1 MQPLNLFDQGI
12 RDFDEQCPD
21 GFIENQMVFIE
32 IKRPRHRTQVIL
44 YRVFKISLMGKS
56 ILALIT
62 DPTRYRG
69 LTRLA
74 FHGLLVTG
82 IFLLIISAYIPW
94 FLYPAAPL
102 DWPFKTYAGPI
113 LRDSLCVIVQY
124 YMLVFLVKHYARK
137 PLMIVPG
144 VAVYYFVLFTCYYY
158 TSYAVKRYFGLPDD
172 YSGSINHF
180 QRFAFWDALIHPVTF
195 FHLMFIIER
204 AFYPLAL
211 RLLIEIY
218 RRNKRNLQLEKQY
231 TRLELDFLKSQ
242 INPHFLFNVLN
253 SIYVL
258 TEEDNPRAARIVEQ
272 LSDMMRYS
280 LYETDSMLVPLHK
293 ELAFIRDYVG
303 LEQLRT
309 AKRLQLELVLP
320 AQPDEGLQ
328 IAPFILI
335 VFVENAF
342 KHGVHNTARK
352 SWVKL
357 EIGLENDELTLMI
370 SNQKI
375 PGAPQKAGGIGL
387 VNVKKRLEALYPG
400 YVLTI
405 RNEAGAYHILLKI
418 KLTRITRTS
427 EVHALA

>member
-1 MQPLNLFDQGI
+1 MIQ
-12 RDFDEQCPD
+12 
-21 GFIENQMVFIE
+21 
-32 IKRPRHRTQVIL
+32 RT
-44 YRVFKISLMGKS
+44 
-56 ILALIT
+56 LALIT
-62 DPTRYRG
+62 DETRYRG

-74 FHGLLVTG
+74 FHGVLILGV
-82 IFLLIISAYIPW
+82 FLLIFSAYIPW
-94 FLYPAAPL
+94 FLYPSSPL

-137 PLMIVPG
+137 PLLLVPG
-144 VAVYYFVLFTCYYY
+144 LVVFYFVLFTCYYY
-158 TSYAVKRYFGLPDD
+158 TSYVVKRYFGLPDD

-180 QRFAFWDALIHPVTF
+180 ERFSFWQALTHPVTF

-218 RRNKRNLQLEKQY
+218 RRQKRNLRLEKQY

-253 SIYVL
+253 SVYAL
-258 TEEDNPRAARIVEQ
+258 TEESNPRAARIVEQ
-272 LSDMMRYS
+272 LSGMMRYS
-280 LYETDSMLVPLHK
+280 LYETSDTLVPLYK

-309 AKRLQLELVLP
+309 AKRLQLEAVFP
-320 AQPDEGLQ
+320 EHVDEGLA

-335 VFVENAF
+335 TFVENAF
-342 KHGVHNTARK
+342 KHGVHNTTRK

-357 EIGLENDELTLMI
+357 KITLDDEALSLKI
-370 SNQKI
+370 SNQKT
-375 PGAPQKAGGIGL
+375 ADASQQAGGIGL
-387 VNVKKRLEALYPG
+387 INVRKRLYALYPG
-400 YVLTI
+400 HELTVSD
-405 RNEAGAYHILLKI
+405 ETEVYHIQLQI
-418 KLTRITRTS
+418 KLTRSEWTRNAPWQL
-427 EVHALA
+427 HALAN

>member
-1 MQPLNLFDQGI
+1 MVQRLLAI
-12 RDFDEQCPD
+12 LTDE
-21 GFIENQMVFIE
+21 
-32 IKRPRHRTQVIL
+32 K
-44 YRVFKISLMGKS
+44 
-56 ILALIT
+56 
-62 DPTRYRG
+62 RYRAF
-69 LTRLA
+69 TRLA
-74 FHGLLVTG
+74 FHGLLIVG
-82 IFLLIISAYIPW
+82 IFLLIFSAYIPW

-102 DWPFKTYAGPI
+102 NFEFVTYAGPI

-124 YMLVFLVKHYARK
+124 YILVYLVKHYARK
-137 PLMIVPG
+137 PLVLVPG
-144 VAVYYFVLFTCYYY
+144 LAVYYFVLFTCYYY
-158 TSYAVKRYFGLPDD
+158 ASYAVKHYFGLPDD
-172 YSGSINHF
+172 YSGSLNHF
-180 QRFAFWDALIHPVTF
+180 DRMAFWKALYHPATF

-204 AFYPLAL
+204 AFYPLAA

-218 RRNKRNLQLEKQY
+218 RRQVRNLRLEKQY

-272 LSDMMRYS
+272 LSGMMRYS

-293 ELAFIRDYVG
+293 ELAFIRDYVS

-309 AKRLQLELVLP
+309 AKRLQLELAFP
-320 AQPDEGLQ
+320 AQPDEYLQ

-357 EIGLENDELTLMI
+357 EIGLESDELTLMI

-375 PGAPQKAGGIGL
+375 PGAPSKAGGIGL
-387 VNVKKRLEALYPG
+387 VNVKKRLDALYPG
-400 YVLTI
+400 YALTI
-405 RNEAGAYHILLKI
+405 RNEAEAYHILLKI
-418 KLTRITRTS
+418 KLTRSARTS